1 MQNKGLNLQEF
12 KTVEG
17 IERPVQ
23 GPDSGESRDKR
34 R

>member
-1 MQNKGLNLQEF
+1 MQNKGLNLLAF
-12 KTVEG
+12 KIVEG
-17 IERPVQ
+17 RERPVQ